1 MRKLPLLEVLKARF
15 PGKNEKELFAA
26 VLRGHVSVD
35 GAKALKPRNPV
46 SPAAGITLRETP
58 RFVSRGGEKLAH
70 ALDVWRHEAVGKFFI
85 DAGASTGGF
94 TDCLL
99 QSGAAGVY
107 AVDVGRN
114 QLDYRLRTDPR
125 VTVMGCRNVMSL
137 VSGDFTIQPHQA
149 VADLSFRS
157 LRRAALH
164 ILALTSEGTG
174 IFLAKPQFEAGDPGP
189 DFDGVIR
196 DTARLEDIMCGLFRD
211 LGEEGV
217 FVRKAV
223 KSPLL
228 GRKGNREFLLML
240 DRGDRPRGFSAER
253 AAAALIRE

>member
-1 MRKLPLLEVLKARF
+1 MGKLPLLEVLKARF

-26 VLRGHVSVD
+26 VLRGYVSVD
-35 GAKALKPRNPV
+35 GLKALKPRSLI
-46 SPAAGITLRETP
+46 SPASKITLRDTP
-58 RFVSRGGEKLAH
+58 RFVSRGGDKLAY
-70 ALDVWRHEAVGKFFI
+70 ALDVWSHEVDGKLFV

-125 VTVMGCRNVMSL
+125 VTVMECRNVMTL
-137 VSGDFTIQPHQA
+137 AVGDFSLRPNQV

-157 LRRAALH
+157 LRRAAHH
-164 ILALTSEGTG
+164 ILGLTSEGTG
-174 IFLAKPQFEAGDPGP
+174 IFLAKPQFEARNPGP
-189 DFDGVIR
+189 GFDGVVK
-196 DTARLEDIMCGLFRD
+196 DTALLGDILLGLFRD

-223 KSPLL
+223 RSPLL
-228 GRKGNREFLLML
+228 GRKGNREFLLLL
-240 DRGDRPRGFSAER
+240 DCGDKTRDSSAER
-253 AAAALIRE
+253 IAAGLILE

>member
-1 MRKLPLLEVLKARF
+1 MGKLPLLEVLKARF

-26 VLRGHVSVD
+26 VLRGYVSVD
-35 GAKALKPRNPV
+35 GLKALKPRSPI
-46 SPAAGITLRETP
+46 SPASEITLRETP
-58 RFVSRGGEKLAH
+58 RFVSRGGEKLAY
-70 ALDVWRHEAVGKFFI
+70 ALDVWRHGVDGKVFM

-125 VTVMGCRNVMSL
+125 VTVMECRNVMSL
-137 VSGDFTIQPHQA
+137 AAADFTIQPHQA

-157 LRRAALH
+157 LRRAAHH
-164 ILALTSEGTG
+164 IIGLTLEGTG
-174 IFLAKPQFEAGDPGP
+174 IFLAKPQFEARDPGP
-189 DFDGVIR
+189 GFDGVVK
-196 DTARLEDIMCGLFRD
+196 DTAQLGEILIGLFRD

-217 FVRKAV
+217 FVKKAV
-223 KSPLL
+223 RSPLL
-228 GRKGNREFLLML
+228 GRKGNREFFLLL
-240 DRGDRPRGFSAER
+240 DCGDRPRGFSAER
-253 AAAALIRE
+253 TAAALIRE